1 MENKDDVFKV
11 ISDQVE
17 EYKLDDNEI
26 TKNTIEIIKAMVSGS
41 KVFLFMKGTPQVPQ
55 CGFSA
60 NILGILKQLKTPV
73 KTFDVLSDFS
83 IREEIK
89 RFSNWPTI
97 PQVYIDG
104 KFIGGNDIVTELFNS
119 GELSAMVNAN
129 IIRN

>member
-26 TKNTIEIIKAMVSGS
+26 TKNTIEIIKAMVSDS
-41 KVFLFMKGTPQVPQ
+41 KVFIFMKGTPQVPQ
-55 CGFSA
+55 CGFST
-60 NILGILKQLKTPV
+60 NTLGILKQLKTPV